1 VAVIGGG
8 YDASEDNQTYNA
20 ADAVGNHVYMV
31 DIISGALLWSAG
43 SSGSTLN
50 LGTLGRQMDH
60 AIPGR
65 VSVLDIDG
73 DGYADRMY
81 VGDMAG
87 QLWRFDVN
95 NGQPAASLVTGGAIA
110 SLGTKLDAAHL
121 AADNRRFYN
130 AADVSAEQKAGVQPF
145 LNIAIGSGYRGHPL
159 DNSTH
164 DRFYAVRD
172 YDTFSVKP
180 QSYFD
185 GLTLTRDALS
195 AAAASSKLIDITALA
210 QPTIPAGALGWQL
223 DLNTHPDWT
232 AGEKVLVPSRT
243 FNDQVIFT
251 TYTPNSSPPVDP
263 CSGIGTGTNR
273 VYVVSV
279 FTGAPT
285 IDRNKD
291 GTLTTDERSQDLR
304 QGGIAP
310 DTAFLFPAPSSG
322 SGAGG
327 AGAAGGSVTCLSGVE
342 VLSVCSNFNQRRKT
356 YWREGMAN

>member
-1 VAVIGGG
+1 
-8 YDASEDNQTYNA
+8 
-20 ADAVGNHVYMV
+20 MV
-31 DIISGALLWSAG
+31 DITSGALLCTAG
-43 SSGSTLN
+43 SSGPPLN
-50 LGTLGRQMDH
+50 RGTLGRQMDH

-232 AGEKVLVPSRT
+232 AVENVLVPAPT
-243 FNDQVIFT
+243 FTDQVIFT

-273 VYVVSV
+273 VYVVSF
-279 FTGAPT
+279 FTGPAT
-285 IDRNKD
+285 LDRNKHR
-291 GTLTTDERSQDLR
+291 TLT
-304 QGGIAP
+304 P
-310 DTAFLFPAPSSG
+310 DHPSP
-322 SGAGG
+322 
-327 AGAAGGSVTCLSGVE
+327 
-342 VLSVCSNFNQRRKT
+342 
-356 YWREGMAN
+356 